1 MKNMLFRAIKPKGD
15 KDDVQVI
22 DMSSSSNVPQYD
34 DKDGRQPNEAT
45 CLLRSKSGTSTR
57 C

>member
-1 MKNMLFRAIKPKGD
+1 MMCNE
-15 KDDVQVI
+15 VI
-22 DMSSSSNVPQYD
+22 DMSFSSNVPQND
-34 DKDGRQPNEAT
+34 DKDGRQPNEDT